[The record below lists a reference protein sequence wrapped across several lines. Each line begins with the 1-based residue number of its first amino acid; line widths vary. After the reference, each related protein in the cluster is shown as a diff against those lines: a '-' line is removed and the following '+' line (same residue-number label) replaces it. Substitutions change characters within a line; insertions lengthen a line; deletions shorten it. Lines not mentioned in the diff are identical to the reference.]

1 MKNNLRGR
9 ISEFLA
15 SEDGKVGVKSP
26 LVLGM
31 ATGSVFLAQAIIGTT
46 PAMACNP
53 NGNADQCPGGHC
65 QAVEVCIENNAGKTC
80 WDVGICM

>member
-26 LVLGM
+26 LVLGI
-31 ATGSVFLAQAIIGTT
+31 ATGSVFLAQIIIGTT
-46 PAMACNP
+46 PAMACDP
-53 NGNADQCPGGHC
+53 QWKRRS
-65 QAVEVCIENNAGKTC
+65 VSWWTLSSS
-80 WDVGICM
+80 